1 MIQVVT
7 YSGNDERYNG
17 DGIEQ
22 YSLHD
27 IRSLDEYD
35 INVINLDSS
44 HLWVNEYR
52 TTGSINKMDDLKS
65 ISKMISNSNS
75 SNIVIILPQNKVFRC
90 DKNPMYPRYEKQEEL
105 KNMLEDLTGNILSQM
120 YQSFSSIELVYEN
133 TKTLIENSEFMA
145 SFYFTSNNRLL
156 EEIIN
161 NPVLK
166 SIKSNKATVIKKK
179 NVYLTTLCIESYE
192 TLLAFF
198 REIKLLV
205 DNEEAPEWITDIK
218 MFDDTVQEE
227 IISDYDT
234 KIQEAKRQIAHANL
248 ILEANNKLKAALYT
262 NGDELV
268 GIVFEILEEM
278 LGCDLSGFVDVKKE
292 DVSFVIDGYTFI
304 GEIKGVNHNVK
315 KQYISQLEN
324 HYQEYLDEHEGLDE
338 KDIKALLIINHQ
350 KNKPVSEREPI
361 MDAQME
367 LAKRYGSLIIE
378 TYTLLKLLEKYRAE
392 EISREEIVTL
402 LKNNT
407 GVLKM

>member
-7 YSGNDERYNG
+7 YSGNDDGYNG

-35 INVINLDSS
+35 INVINLNSS

-75 SNIVIILPQNKVFRC
+75 SNIVIILPQNKVFSC
-90 DKNPMYPRYEKQEEL
+90 DKNPRYPRYEKQEEL

-179 NVYLTTLCIESYE
+179 NVYLTTLCIEGYDV
-192 TLLAFF
+192 LLAFL
-198 REIKLLV
+198 REIKLLM
-205 DNEEAPEWITDIK
+205 DNEETPEWITDIK
-218 MFDDTVQEE
+218 MFDDITQEQ
-227 IISDYDT
+227 IIADCGA
-234 KIQEAKRQIAHANL
+234 KIREAKQQIGNANL
-248 ILEANNKLKAALYT
+248 ILEANNQLKTALYT

-268 GIVFEILEEM
+268 EIVFKILEE
-278 LGCDLSGFVDVKKE
+278 LLDCDLSCFVDVKKE
-292 DVSFVIDGYTFI
+292 DVSFTIDGYTFI
-304 GEIKGVNHNVK
+304 GEIKGINQNVK
-315 KQYISQLEN
+315 NQNISQLEN
-324 HYQEYLDEHEGLDE
+324 HYQEYLDEHKDLEE

-350 KNKPVSEREPI
+350 RSKSIFDREPI
-361 MDAQME
+361 MDPQIK
-367 LAKRYGSLIIE
+367 LAKKYGSLIIE

-392 EISREEIVTL
+392 ELSREEIIDL
-402 LKNNT
+402 LKDNT
-407 GVLKM
+407 GILKI